1 MTMMTAVKNFL
12 REEDGVTAIEYGL
25 IAALVALAIV
35 AGATALGGGLN
46 EMFDAVATKLNTVK
60 PT

>member
-1 MTMMTAVKNFL
+1 MTMMTAVKDFL

-46 EMFDAVATKLNTVK
+46 AMFDAVASKLNAVK
-60 PT
+60 PS